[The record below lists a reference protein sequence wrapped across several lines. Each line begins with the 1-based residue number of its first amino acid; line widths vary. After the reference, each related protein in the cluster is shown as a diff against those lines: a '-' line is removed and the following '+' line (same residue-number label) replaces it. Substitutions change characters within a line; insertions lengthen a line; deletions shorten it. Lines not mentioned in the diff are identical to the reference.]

1 MSPGDYV
8 TIFMAWPYVNAPLH
22 LGHVAGNC
30 LPADIQ
36 YRYERARG
44 RRVLMCSGSDEH
56 GTPITITAEE
66 LGVSPQEVV
75 DKYHDLALKSLIQLG
90 CSWADNIDSRGVE
103 YGGALYN
110 RTSDVRHKEIV
121 RDVFTRL
128 LESDFLVKKTMKQ
141 YCSVSDGI
149 VRFLPDRYVEGTC
162 PICSEDGARGDQCDE
177 CGATYEAHELINPIS
192 KLDPE
197 ATIEIRDTDHLF
209 FKLDLFQTSLEEHAK
224 LRQDTWKPNVRS
236 MTKNWL
242 NMGLRPRA
250 VTRDIDWGIELPLS
264 GNEWSS
270 KRVYVWFEAV
280 QGYYTCARI
289 WAERIA
295 SENNH
300 PDGDSAWERWWK
312 ADENGKSPRHIYFMG
327 KDNIPFHTV
336 IWPSLIMGMNAS
348 DNDRQ
353 ITHENL
359 PGSLVL
365 ESNVS
370 SNEYLMLQ
378 GGQFSKSRKHA
389 VWLPSFLDRYDPDCL
404 RYYLTINMPETH
416 DTDFRWEDFVERTN
430 NELIG
435 TYGNFVHRVM
445 TLTHRLSNEG
455 ENPLSRYD
463 SHEEFNHE
471 TESCQK
477 LLNSAMESM
486 ERQRFKEALRSLMG
500 IAQIGNQVLQRATPW
515 KYLQSEESADKEKS
529 LSALAFSWRLCR
541 TLAICTRPFMPFQ
554 SDRLWKMLGENI
566 ELNNLLWDNSLDLTS
581 HLSWNDEPPEPLFKR
596 LDLDEIIS
604 HELSLANDNNDD
616 PVEGDNKGADY
627 IEFEDFMKVEMKTG
641 KVISVEDHPNADKLY
656 VVTIQDTPDT
666 TRTVCAG
673 LKEYY
678 EPSDLVGLNVVFVA
692 NLEPKKLRG
701 VMSEGMLLAADDGD
715 GNVSIVTTVG
725 DIGSGSRVR

>member
-1 MSPGDYV
+1 
-8 TIFMAWPYVNAPLH
+8 
-22 LGHVAGNC
+22 
-30 LPADIQ
+30 
-36 YRYERARG
+36 
-44 RRVLMCSGSDEH
+44 MCSGSDEH

-66 LGVSPQEVV
+66 LGISPQDVV
-75 DKYHDLALKSLIQLG
+75 DKYHDLALKSLNKLG
-90 CSWADNIDSRGVE
+90 CSWANNVDSRGVE

-110 RTSDVRHKEIV
+110 RTSDHRHKELV
-121 RDVFTRL
+121 REVFTNLMDSNL
-128 LESDFLVKKTMKQ
+128 LVQKTMKQ
-141 YCSVSDGI
+141 YCSISNDNI
-149 VRFLPDRYVEGTC
+149 RFLPDRYVEGTC
-162 PICSEDGARGDQCDE
+162 PICSEEGARGDQCDE
-177 CGATYEAHELINPIS
+177 CGSTYEAHELINPIS
-192 KLDPE
+192 KLDPD
-197 ATIEIRDTDHLF
+197 ASIEIRDTEHLF
-209 FKLDLFQTSLEEHAK
+209 FKLDMFQTSLEEHAK
-224 LRQDTWKPNVRS
+224 LRQKIWKPNVRS

-250 VTRDIDWGIELPLS
+250 VTRDIDWGIDLPLS

-289 WAERIA
+289 WAERFA

-312 ADENGKSPRHIYFMG
+312 TDEEGNSPRHIYFMG

-336 IWPSLIMGMNAS
+336 IWPSLIMGMNAANS
-348 DNDRQ
+348 NGQ
-353 ITHENL
+353 ITHKNT

-389 VWLPSFLDRYDPDCL
+389 VWLPSFLERYDPDSL

-416 DTDFRWEDFVERTN
+416 DTDFRWEDFVDRTN

-445 TLTHRLSNEG
+445 TLTHRLADEG

-463 SHEEFNHE
+463 SHEDFNRE
-471 TESCQK
+471 IESCQN
-477 LLNSAMESM
+477 LLDSAIESM
-486 ERQRFKEALRSLMG
+486 ERQRFKEALRSIMG
-500 IAQIGNQVLQRATPW
+500 IAQVGNQVLQRATPW
-515 KYLQSEESADKEKS
+515 KYLQSEESFDKEKS

-554 SDRLWKMLGENI
+554 SERLWKMLGENM

-581 HLSWNDEPPEPLFKR
+581 KLCWNGKTPEPLFKR
-596 LDLDEIIS
+596 LDLEDIIS
-604 HELSLANDNNDD
+604 HELSLANDNNKD
-616 PVEGDNKGADY
+616 PSDNDNKGADY
-627 IEFEDFMKVEMKTG
+627 IDFEDFMKVEMKTG
-641 KVISVEDHPNADKLY
+641 KVISVDDHPNADKLY
-656 VVTIQDTPDT
+656 VVTLQDTPDT

-678 EPSDLVGLNVVFVA
+678 DPSDLVGLNVVFVA

-701 VMSEGMLLAADDGD
+701 VMSEGMLLAADDGH
-715 GNVSIVTTVG
+715 GNVSIVTTVD
-725 DIGSGSRVR
+725 DIDSGSRVR

>member
-1 MSPGDYV
+1 
-8 TIFMAWPYVNAPLH
+8 
-22 LGHVAGNC
+22 
-30 LPADIQ
+30 
-36 YRYERARG
+36 
-44 RRVLMCSGSDEH
+44 MCSGSDEH

-66 LGVSPQEVV
+66 LGISPQDVV
-75 DKYHDLALKSLIQLG
+75 DKYHDLALKSLNKLG
-90 CSWADNIDSRGVE
+90 CSWANNVDSRGVE

-110 RTSDVRHKEIV
+110 RTSDYRHKELV
-121 RDVFTRL
+121 REVFTNLMDSNL
-128 LESDFLVKKTMKQ
+128 LVQKTMKQ
-141 YCSVSDGI
+141 YCSISDDNI
-149 VRFLPDRYVEGTC
+149 RFLPDRYVEGTC
-162 PICSEDGARGDQCDE
+162 PICSEEGARGDQCDE
-177 CGATYEAHELINPIS
+177 CGSTYEAHELINPIS
-192 KLDPE
+192 KLDPD
-197 ATIEIRDTDHLF
+197 ASIEIRDTEHLF
-209 FKLDLFQTSLEEHAK
+209 FKLDMFQTSLEEHAK
-224 LRQDTWKPNVRS
+224 LRQKIWKPNVRS

-250 VTRDIDWGIELPLS
+250 VTRDIDWGIDLPLS

-289 WAERIA
+289 WAERFA

-312 ADENGKSPRHIYFMG
+312 TDEEGNSPRHIYFMG

-336 IWPSLIMGMNAS
+336 IWPSLIMGMNAANS
-348 DNDRQ
+348 NGQ
-353 ITHENL
+353 ITHKNT

-389 VWLPSFLDRYDPDCL
+389 VWLPSFLERYDPDSL

-445 TLTHRLSNEG
+445 TLTHRLADEG

-463 SHEEFNHE
+463 SHEDFNRE
-471 TESCQK
+471 IESCQN
-477 LLNSAMESM
+477 LLNSAIESI
-486 ERQRFKEALRSLMG
+486 ERQRFKEALRSIMG
-500 IAQIGNQVLQRATPW
+500 IAQVGNQVLQRATPW
-515 KYLQSEESADKEKS
+515 KYLHSEESFDKEKS

-554 SDRLWKMLGENI
+554 SERLWKMLGENM

-581 HLSWNDEPPEPLFKR
+581 KLCWNGKTPEPLFKR
-596 LDLDEIIS
+596 LDLEDIIS
-604 HELSLANDNNDD
+604 HELSLANDNNKD
-616 PVEGDNKGADY
+616 PSDNDNKGADY
-627 IEFEDFMKVEMKTG
+627 IDFEDFMKVEMKTG
-641 KVISVEDHPNADKLY
+641 KVISVDDHPNADKLY
-656 VVTIQDTPDT
+656 VVTLQDTPDT

-678 EPSDLVGLNVVFVA
+678 DPSDLVGLNVVFVA

-701 VMSEGMLLAADDGD
+701 VMSEGMLLAADDGH
-715 GNVSIVTTVG
+715 GNVSIVTTVD
-725 DIGSGSRVR
+725 DIDSGSRVR

>member
-1 MSPGDYV
+1 
-8 TIFMAWPYVNAPLH
+8 
-22 LGHVAGNC
+22 
-30 LPADIQ
+30 
-36 YRYERARG
+36 
-44 RRVLMCSGSDEH
+44 MCSGSDEH

-66 LGVSPQEVV
+66 LGISPQDVV
-75 DKYHDLALKSLIQLG
+75 DKYHDLALKSLNKLG
-90 CSWADNIDSRGVE
+90 CSWANNVDSRGVE

-110 RTSDVRHKEIV
+110 RTSDYRHKELV
-121 RDVFTRL
+121 REVFTNLMDSNL
-128 LESDFLVKKTMKQ
+128 LVQKTMKQ
-141 YCSVSDGI
+141 YCSISDDNI
-149 VRFLPDRYVEGTC
+149 RFLPDRYVEGTC
-162 PICSEDGARGDQCDE
+162 PICAEEGARGDQCDE
-177 CGATYEAHELINPIS
+177 CGSTYEAHELINPIS
-192 KLDPE
+192 KLDPD
-197 ATIEIRDTDHLF
+197 ASIEIRDTEHLF
-209 FKLDLFQTSLEEHAK
+209 FKLDMFQTSLEEHAK
-224 LRQDTWKPNVRS
+224 LRQKIWKPNVRS

-250 VTRDIDWGIELPLS
+250 VTRDIDWGIDLPLS

-289 WAERIA
+289 WAERFA

-312 ADENGKSPRHIYFMG
+312 TDEEGNSPRHIYFMG

-336 IWPSLIMGMNAS
+336 IWPSLIMGMNAA
-348 DNDRQ
+348 NNNGQ
-353 ITHENL
+353 ITHKNT

-389 VWLPSFLDRYDPDCL
+389 VWLPSFLERYDPDSL

-445 TLTHRLSNEG
+445 TLTHRLADEG

-463 SHEEFNHE
+463 SHEDFNRE
-471 TESCQK
+471 IESCQN
-477 LLNSAMESM
+477 LLNSAIESI
-486 ERQRFKEALRSLMG
+486 ERQRFKEALRSIMG
-500 IAQIGNQVLQRATPW
+500 IAQVGNQVLQRATPW
-515 KYLQSEESADKEKS
+515 KYLHSEESFDKEKS

-554 SDRLWKMLGENI
+554 SERLWKMLGENM

-581 HLSWNDEPPEPLFKR
+581 KLCWNGKTPEPLFKR
-596 LDLDEIIS
+596 LDLEDIIS
-604 HELSLANDNNDD
+604 HELSLANDNNKD
-616 PVEGDNKGADY
+616 PSDIDNKGADY
-627 IEFEDFMKVEMKTG
+627 IDFEDFMKVEMKTG
-641 KVISVEDHPNADKLY
+641 KVISVDDHPNADKLY
-656 VVTIQDTPDT
+656 VVTLQDTPDT

-678 EPSDLVGLNVVFVA
+678 DPSDLVGLNVVFVA

-715 GNVSIVTTVG
+715 GNVSIVTTVD
-725 DIGSGSRVR
+725 DIDSGSRVR

>member
-1 MSPGDYV
+1 
-8 TIFMAWPYVNAPLH
+8 
-22 LGHVAGNC
+22 
-30 LPADIQ
+30 
-36 YRYERARG
+36 
-44 RRVLMCSGSDEH
+44 MCSGSDEH

-66 LGVSPQEVV
+66 LGISPQDVV
-75 DKYHDLALKSLIQLG
+75 DKYHDLALKSLNKLG
-90 CSWADNIDSRGVE
+90 CSWANNVDSRGVE

-110 RTSDVRHKEIV
+110 RTSDHRHKELV
-121 RDVFTRL
+121 REVFTNLMDSNL
-128 LESDFLVKKTMKQ
+128 LVQKTMKQ
-141 YCSVSDGI
+141 YCSISNDNI
-149 VRFLPDRYVEGTC
+149 RFLPDRYVEGTC
-162 PICSEDGARGDQCDE
+162 PICSEEGARGDQCDE
-177 CGATYEAHELINPIS
+177 CGSTYEAHELINPIS
-192 KLDPE
+192 KLDPD
-197 ATIEIRDTDHLF
+197 ASIEIRDTEHLF
-209 FKLDLFQTSLEEHAK
+209 FKLDMFQTSLEEHAK
-224 LRQDTWKPNVRS
+224 LRQKIWKPNVRS

-250 VTRDIDWGIELPLS
+250 VTRDIDWGIDLPLS

-289 WAERIA
+289 WAERFA

-312 ADENGKSPRHIYFMG
+312 TDEEGNSPRHIYFMG

-336 IWPSLIMGMNAS
+336 IWPSLIMGMNAANS
-348 DNDRQ
+348 NGQ
-353 ITHENL
+353 ITHKNT

-378 GGQFSKSRKHA
+378 GGQFSKSKKHA
-389 VWLPSFLDRYDPDCL
+389 VWLPPFLERYDPDSL

-445 TLTHRLSNEG
+445 TLTHRLADEG

-463 SHEEFNHE
+463 SHEDFNRE
-471 TESCQK
+471 IESCQN
-477 LLNSAMESM
+477 LLNSAIESM
-486 ERQRFKEALRSLMG
+486 ERQRFKEALRSIMG
-500 IAQIGNQVLQRATPW
+500 IAQVGNQVLQRATPW
-515 KYLQSEESADKEKS
+515 KYLQSEESFDKEKS

-554 SDRLWKMLGENI
+554 SEKLWKMLGENM

-581 HLSWNDEPPEPLFKR
+581 KLCWNGKTPEPLFKR
-596 LDLDEIIS
+596 LDLEDIIS
-604 HELSLANDNNDD
+604 HELSLANDNNKD
-616 PVEGDNKGADY
+616 PSDNENKGADY
-627 IEFEDFMKVEMKTG
+627 IDFEDFMKVEMKTG
-641 KVISVEDHPNADKLY
+641 KVISVDDHPNADKLY
-656 VVTIQDTPDT
+656 VVTLQDTPDT

-678 EPSDLVGLNVVFVA
+678 DPSDLVGLNVVFVA

-701 VMSEGMLLAADDGD
+701 IMSEGMLLAADDGH
-715 GNVSIVTTVG
+715 GNVSIVTTVD
-725 DIGSGSRVR
+725 DIDSGSRVR

>member
-1 MSPGDYV
+1 
-8 TIFMAWPYVNAPLH
+8 
-22 LGHVAGNC
+22 
-30 LPADIQ
+30 
-36 YRYERARG
+36 
-44 RRVLMCSGSDEH
+44 MCSGSDEH

-66 LGVSPQEVV
+66 LGISPQDVV
-75 DKYHDLALKSLIQLG
+75 DKYHDLALKSLNKLG
-90 CSWADNIDSRGVE
+90 CSWANNVDSRGVE

-110 RTSDVRHKEIV
+110 RTSDHRHKELV
-121 RDVFTRL
+121 REVFTNLMDSNL
-128 LESDFLVKKTMKQ
+128 LVQKTMKQ
-141 YCSVSDGI
+141 YCSISDDNI
-149 VRFLPDRYVEGTC
+149 RFLPDRYVEGTC
-162 PICSEDGARGDQCDE
+162 PICSEEGARGDQCDE
-177 CGATYEAHELINPIS
+177 CGSTYEAHELINPTS
-192 KLDPE
+192 KLDPD
-197 ATIEIRDTDHLF
+197 ASIEIRDTEHLF
-209 FKLDLFQTSLEEHAK
+209 FKLDMFQTSLEEHAK
-224 LRQDTWKPNVRS
+224 LRQKIWKPNVRS

-250 VTRDIDWGIELPLS
+250 VTRDIDWGIDLPLS

-289 WAERIA
+289 WAERFA

-312 ADENGKSPRHIYFMG
+312 TDEEGNSPRHIYFMG

-336 IWPSLIMGMNAS
+336 IWPSLIMGMNAANS
-348 DNDRQ
+348 NGQ
-353 ITHENL
+353 ITHKNT

-389 VWLPSFLDRYDPDCL
+389 VWLPSFLERYDPDSL

-445 TLTHRLSNEG
+445 TLTHRLADEG

-463 SHEEFNHE
+463 SHEDFNRE
-471 TESCQK
+471 IESCQN
-477 LLNSAMESM
+477 LLDSAIESM
-486 ERQRFKEALRSLMG
+486 ERQRFKEALRSIMG
-500 IAQIGNQVLQRATPW
+500 IAQVGNQVLQRATPW
-515 KYLQSEESADKEKS
+515 KYLQSEESFDKEKS

-554 SDRLWKMLGENI
+554 SERLWKMLGENM

-581 HLSWNDEPPEPLFKR
+581 KLCWNGKTPEPLFKR
-596 LDLDEIIS
+596 LDLEDIIS
-604 HELSLANDNNDD
+604 HELSLANDNNKHPSEKDI
-616 PVEGDNKGADY
+616 KGADY
-627 IEFEDFMKVEMKTG
+627 IDFEDFMKVEMKTG
-641 KVISVEDHPNADKLY
+641 KVISVDDHPNADKLY
-656 VVTIQDTPDT
+656 VVTLQDTPDT

-678 EPSDLVGLNVVFVA
+678 DPSDLVGLNVVFVA

-701 VMSEGMLLAADDGD
+701 VMSEGMLLAADDGH
-715 GNVSIVTTVG
+715 GNVSIVTTVD
-725 DIGSGSRVR
+725 DIDSGSRVR

>member
-1 MSPGDYV
+1 
-8 TIFMAWPYVNAPLH
+8 
-22 LGHVAGNC
+22 
-30 LPADIQ
+30 
-36 YRYERARG
+36 
-44 RRVLMCSGSDEH
+44 MCSGSDEH

-66 LGVSPQEVV
+66 LGISPQDVV
-75 DKYHDLALKSLIQLG
+75 DKYHDLALKSLNKLG
-90 CSWADNIDSRGVE
+90 CSWANNVDSRGVE

-110 RTSDVRHKEIV
+110 RTSDHRHKELV
-121 RDVFTRL
+121 REVFTNLMDSKL
-128 LESDFLVKKTMKQ
+128 LVQKTMKQ
-141 YCSVSDGI
+141 YCAISD
-149 VRFLPDRYVEGTC
+149 VNFRFLPDRYVEGTC
-162 PICSEDGARGDQCDE
+162 PICSEEGARGDQCDE
-177 CGATYEAHELINPIS
+177 CGSTYEAHELINPTS
-192 KLDPE
+192 KLDPD
-197 ATIEIRDTDHLF
+197 ASIEIRDTEHLF
-209 FKLDLFQTSLEEHAK
+209 FKLDMFQTSLEEHAK
-224 LRQDTWKPNVRS
+224 LRQKIWKPNVRS

-250 VTRDIDWGIELPLS
+250 VTRDIDWGIDLPLS

-289 WAERIA
+289 WAERFA

-312 ADENGKSPRHIYFMG
+312 TDEEGNSPRHIYFMG

-336 IWPSLIMGMNAS
+336 IWPSLIMGMNAANS
-348 DNDRQ
+348 NGQ
-353 ITHENL
+353 ITHKNT

-389 VWLPSFLDRYDPDCL
+389 VWLPSFLERYDPDSL

-416 DTDFRWEDFVERTN
+416 DTDFRWEDFVDRTN

-445 TLTHRLSNEG
+445 TLTHRLADEG

-463 SHEEFNHE
+463 SHEDFNRE
-471 TESCQK
+471 IESCQN
-477 LLNSAMESM
+477 LLDSAIESM
-486 ERQRFKEALRSLMG
+486 ERQRFKEALRSIMG
-500 IAQIGNQVLQRATPW
+500 IAQVGNQVLQRATPW
-515 KYLQSEESADKEKS
+515 KYLQSEESFDKEKS

-554 SDRLWKMLGENI
+554 SERLWKMLGENM

-581 HLSWNDEPPEPLFKR
+581 KLCWNGKTPEPLFKR
-596 LDLDEIIS
+596 LDLEVILS
-604 HELSLANDNNDD
+604 HELSLANDNNKHPSEKDI
-616 PVEGDNKGADY
+616 KGADY
-627 IEFEDFMKVEMKTG
+627 IDFEDFMKVEMKTG
-641 KVISVEDHPNADKLY
+641 KVISVDDHPNADKLY
-656 VVTIQDTPDT
+656 VVTLQDTPDT

-678 EPSDLVGLNVVFVA
+678 DPSDLVGLNVVFVA

-701 VMSEGMLLAADDGD
+701 VMSEGMLLAADDGH
-715 GNVSIVTTVG
+715 GNVSIVTTVD
-725 DIGSGSRVR
+725 DIDSGSRVR

>member
-1 MSPGDYV
+1 
-8 TIFMAWPYVNAPLH
+8 
-22 LGHVAGNC
+22 
-30 LPADIQ
+30 
-36 YRYERARG
+36 
-44 RRVLMCSGSDEH
+44 MCSGSDEH

-66 LGVSPQEVV
+66 LGISPQDVV
-75 DKYHDLALKSLIQLG
+75 DKYHDLALKSLNKLG
-90 CSWADNIDSRGVE
+90 CSWANNVDSRGVE

-110 RTSDVRHKEIV
+110 RTSDYRHKELV
-121 RDVFTRL
+121 REVFTNLMDSNL
-128 LESDFLVKKTMKQ
+128 LVQKTMKQ
-141 YCSVSDGI
+141 YCSISDDNI
-149 VRFLPDRYVEGTC
+149 RFLPDRYVEGTC
-162 PICSEDGARGDQCDE
+162 PICSEEGARGDQCDE
-177 CGATYEAHELINPIS
+177 CGSTYEAHELINPIS
-192 KLDPE
+192 KLDPD
-197 ATIEIRDTDHLF
+197 ASIEIRDTEHLF
-209 FKLDLFQTSLEEHAK
+209 FKLDMFQTSLEEHAK
-224 LRQDTWKPNVRS
+224 LRQKIWKPNVRS

-250 VTRDIDWGIELPLS
+250 VTRDIDWGIDLPLS

-289 WAERIA
+289 WAERFA

-312 ADENGKSPRHIYFMG
+312 TDEEGNSPRHIYFMG

-336 IWPSLIMGMNAS
+336 IWPSLIMGMNAANS
-348 DNDRQ
+348 NGQ
-353 ITHENL
+353 ITHKNT

-389 VWLPSFLDRYDPDCL
+389 VWLPSFLERYDPDSL

-416 DTDFRWEDFVERTN
+416 DTDFRWEDFVDRTN

-445 TLTHRLSNEG
+445 TLTHRLADEG

-463 SHEEFNHE
+463 SHEDFNRE
-471 TESCQK
+471 IESCQN
-477 LLNSAMESM
+477 LLDSAIESM
-486 ERQRFKEALRSLMG
+486 ERQRFKEALRSIMG
-500 IAQIGNQVLQRATPW
+500 IAQVGNQVLQRATPW
-515 KYLQSEESADKEKS
+515 KYLQSEESFDKEKS

-554 SDRLWKMLGENI
+554 SERLWKMLGEKI

-581 HLSWNDEPPEPLFKR
+581 KLCWNGKTPEPLFKR
-596 LDLDEIIS
+596 LDLEDIIS
-604 HELSLANDNNDD
+604 HELSLANDNNKDSS
-616 PVEGDNKGADY
+616 EKDNEGADY
-627 IEFEDFMKVEMKTG
+627 IDFEDFMKVEMKTG
-641 KVISVEDHPNADKLY
+641 KVISVDDHPNADKLY
-656 VVTIQDTPDT
+656 VVTLQDTPDT

-678 EPSDLVGLNVVFVA
+678 DPSDLVGLNVVFVA

-715 GNVSIVTTVG
+715 GNVSIVTTVD
-725 DIGSGSRVR
+725 DIDSGSRVR

>member
-1 MSPGDYV
+1 
-8 TIFMAWPYVNAPLH
+8 
-22 LGHVAGNC
+22 
-30 LPADIQ
+30 
-36 YRYERARG
+36 
-44 RRVLMCSGSDEH
+44 MCSGSDEH

-66 LGVSPQEVV
+66 LGISPQDVV
-75 DKYHDLALKSLIQLG
+75 DKYHDLALKSLNKLG
-90 CSWADNIDSRGVE
+90 CSWANNVDSRGVE

-110 RTSDVRHKEIV
+110 RTSDHRHKELV
-121 RDVFTRL
+121 REVFTNLMDSKL
-128 LESDFLVKKTMKQ
+128 LVQKTMKQ
-141 YCSVSDGI
+141 YCSISDDNI
-149 VRFLPDRYVEGTC
+149 RFLPDRYVEGTC
-162 PICSEDGARGDQCDE
+162 PICSEEGARGDQCDE
-177 CGATYEAHELINPIS
+177 CGSTYEAHELINPTS
-192 KLDPE
+192 KLDPD
-197 ATIEIRDTDHLF
+197 ASIEIRDTEHLF
-209 FKLDLFQTSLEEHAK
+209 FKLDMFQTSLEEHAK
-224 LRQDTWKPNVRS
+224 LRQKIWKPNVRS

-250 VTRDIDWGIELPLS
+250 VTRDIDWGIDLPLS

-289 WAERIA
+289 WAERFA

-312 ADENGKSPRHIYFMG
+312 TDEEGNSPRHIYFMG

-336 IWPSLIMGMNAS
+336 IWPSLIMGMNAANS
-348 DNDRQ
+348 NGQ
-353 ITHENL
+353 ITHKNT

-389 VWLPSFLDRYDPDCL
+389 VWLPSFLERYDPDSL

-416 DTDFRWEDFVERTN
+416 DTDFRWEDFVDRTN

-445 TLTHRLSNEG
+445 TLTHRLADEG

-463 SHEEFNHE
+463 SHEDFNRE
-471 TESCQK
+471 IESCQN
-477 LLNSAMESM
+477 LLDSAIESM
-486 ERQRFKEALRSLMG
+486 ERQRFKEALRSIMG
-500 IAQIGNQVLQRATPW
+500 IAQVGNQVLQRATPW
-515 KYLQSEESADKEKS
+515 KYLQSEESFDKEKS

-554 SDRLWKMLGENI
+554 SERLWKMLGENM

-581 HLSWNDEPPEPLFKR
+581 KLCWNGKTPEPLFKR
-596 LDLDEIIS
+596 LDLEDIIS
-604 HELSLANDNNDD
+604 HELSLANDNNKH
-616 PVEGDNKGADY
+616 PSEKHIKGADY
-627 IEFEDFMKVEMKTG
+627 IDFEDFMKVEMKTG
-641 KVISVEDHPNADKLY
+641 KVISVDDHPNADKLY
-656 VVTIQDTPDT
+656 VVTLQDTPDT

-678 EPSDLVGLNVVFVA
+678 DPSDLVGLNVVFVA

-715 GNVSIVTTVG
+715 GNVSIVTTVD
-725 DIGSGSRVR
+725 DIDSGSRVR

>member
-1 MSPGDYV
+1 
-8 TIFMAWPYVNAPLH
+8 
-22 LGHVAGNC
+22 
-30 LPADIQ
+30 
-36 YRYERARG
+36 
-44 RRVLMCSGSDEH
+44 MCSGSDEH

-66 LGVSPQEVV
+66 LGISPQDVV
-75 DKYHDLALKSLIQLG
+75 DKYHDLAFKSLNKLG
-90 CSWADNIDSRGVE
+90 CSWANNVDSRGVE

-110 RTSDVRHKEIV
+110 RTSDHRHKELV
-121 RDVFTRL
+121 REVFTNLMDSNL
-128 LESDFLVKKTMKQ
+128 LVQKTMKQ
-141 YCSVSDGI
+141 YCSISNDNI
-149 VRFLPDRYVEGTC
+149 RFLPDRYVEGTC
-162 PICSEDGARGDQCDE
+162 PICSEEGARGDQCDE
-177 CGATYEAHELINPIS
+177 CGSTYEAHELINPIS
-192 KLDPE
+192 KLDPD
-197 ATIEIRDTDHLF
+197 ASIEIRDTEHLF
-209 FKLDLFQTSLEEHAK
+209 FKLDMFQTSLEEHAK
-224 LRQDTWKPNVRS
+224 LRQKIWKPNVRS

-250 VTRDIDWGIELPLS
+250 VTRDIDWGIDLPLS

-289 WAERIA
+289 WAERFA

-312 ADENGKSPRHIYFMG
+312 TDEEGNSPRHIYFMG

-336 IWPSLIMGMNAS
+336 IWPSLIMGMNAANS
-348 DNDRQ
+348 NGQ
-353 ITHENL
+353 ITHKNT

-389 VWLPSFLDRYDPDCL
+389 VWLPSFLERYDPDSL

-416 DTDFRWEDFVERTN
+416 DTDFRWEDFVDRTN

-445 TLTHRLSNEG
+445 TLTHRLADEG

-463 SHEEFNHE
+463 SHEDFNRE
-471 TESCQK
+471 IESCQN
-477 LLNSAMESM
+477 LLDSAIESM
-486 ERQRFKEALRSLMG
+486 ERQRFKEALRSIMG
-500 IAQIGNQVLQRATPW
+500 IAQVGNQVLQRATPW
-515 KYLQSEESADKEKS
+515 KYLQSEESFDKEKS

-554 SDRLWKMLGENI
+554 SERLWKMLGEKM

-581 HLSWNDEPPEPLFKR
+581 KLCWNGKTPEPLFKR
-596 LDLDEIIS
+596 LDLEDIIS
-604 HELSLANDNNDD
+604 HELSLVNDNNKD
-616 PVEGDNKGADY
+616 PSEKDNKGADY
-627 IEFEDFMKVEMKTG
+627 IDFEDFMKVEMKTG
-641 KVISVEDHPNADKLY
+641 KVISVDDHPNADKLY
-656 VVTIQDTPDT
+656 VVTLQDTPDT

-678 EPSDLVGLNVVFVA
+678 DPSDLVGLNVVFVA

-715 GNVSIVTTVG
+715 GNVSIVTTVD
-725 DIGSGSRVR
+725 DIDSGSRVR

>member
-1 MSPGDYV
+1 
-8 TIFMAWPYVNAPLH
+8 
-22 LGHVAGNC
+22 
-30 LPADIQ
+30 
-36 YRYERARG
+36 
-44 RRVLMCSGSDEH
+44 MCSGSDEH

-66 LGVSPQEVV
+66 LGISPQDVV
-75 DKYHDLALKSLIQLG
+75 DKYHDLALKSLNKLG
-90 CSWADNIDSRGVE
+90 CSWANNVDSRGVE

-110 RTSDVRHKEIV
+110 RTSDHRHKELV
-121 RDVFTRL
+121 REVFTNLMDSNL
-128 LESDFLVKKTMKQ
+128 LVQKTMKQ
-141 YCSVSDGI
+141 YCSISNDNI
-149 VRFLPDRYVEGTC
+149 RFLPDRYVEGTC
-162 PICSEDGARGDQCDE
+162 PICSEEGARGDQCDE
-177 CGATYEAHELINPIS
+177 CGSTYEAHELINPIS
-192 KLDPE
+192 KLDPD
-197 ATIEIRDTDHLF
+197 ASIEIRDTEHLF
-209 FKLDLFQTSLEEHAK
+209 FKLDMFQTSLEEHAK
-224 LRQDTWKPNVRS
+224 LRQKIWKPNVRS

-250 VTRDIDWGIELPLS
+250 VTRDIDWGIDLPLS

-289 WAERIA
+289 WAERFA

-312 ADENGKSPRHIYFMG
+312 TDEEGNSPRHIYFMG

-336 IWPSLIMGMNAS
+336 IWPSLIMGMNAANS
-348 DNDRQ
+348 NGQ
-353 ITHENL
+353 ITHKNT

-389 VWLPSFLDRYDPDCL
+389 VWLPSFLERYDPDSL

-416 DTDFRWEDFVERTN
+416 DTDFRWEDFVDRTN

-445 TLTHRLSNEG
+445 TLTHRLADEG

-463 SHEEFNHE
+463 SHEDFNRE
-471 TESCQK
+471 IESCQN
-477 LLNSAMESM
+477 LLDSAIESM
-486 ERQRFKEALRSLMG
+486 ERQRFKEALRSIMG
-500 IAQIGNQVLQRATPW
+500 IAQVGNQVLQRATPW
-515 KYLQSEESADKEKS
+515 KYLQSEESFDKEKS

-554 SDRLWKMLGENI
+554 SERLWEMLGENM

-581 HLSWNDEPPEPLFKR
+581 KLCWNGKTPEPLFKR
-596 LDLDEIIS
+596 LDLEDIIS
-604 HELSLANDNNDD
+604 HELSLANDNNKD
-616 PVEGDNKGADY
+616 PSEKDNEGADY
-627 IEFEDFMKVEMKTG
+627 IDFEDFMKVEMKTG
-641 KVISVEDHPNADKLY
+641 KVISVDDHPNADKLY
-656 VVTIQDTPDT
+656 VVTLQDTPDT

-678 EPSDLVGLNVVFVA
+678 DPSDLVGLNVVFVA

-715 GNVSIVTTVG
+715 GNVSIVTTVD
-725 DIGSGSRVR
+725 DIDSGSRVR

>member
-1 MSPGDYV
+1 
-8 TIFMAWPYVNAPLH
+8 
-22 LGHVAGNC
+22 
-30 LPADIQ
+30 
-36 YRYERARG
+36 
-44 RRVLMCSGSDEH
+44 MCSGSDEH

-66 LGVSPQEVV
+66 LGISPQDVV
-75 DKYHDLALKSLIQLG
+75 DKYHDLALKSLNKLG
-90 CSWADNIDSRGVE
+90 CSWANNVDSRGVE

-110 RTSDVRHKEIV
+110 RTSDHRHKELV
-121 RDVFTRL
+121 REVFTNLMDSNL
-128 LESDFLVKKTMKQ
+128 LVQKTMKQ
-141 YCSVSDGI
+141 YCSISDDNI
-149 VRFLPDRYVEGTC
+149 RFLPDRYVEGTC
-162 PICSEDGARGDQCDE
+162 PICSEEGARGDQCDE
-177 CGATYEAHELINPIS
+177 CGSTYEAHELINPTS
-192 KLDPE
+192 KLDPD
-197 ATIEIRDTDHLF
+197 ASIEIRDTEHLF
-209 FKLDLFQTSLEEHAK
+209 FKLDMFQTSLEEHAK
-224 LRQDTWKPNVRS
+224 LRQKIWKPNVRS

-250 VTRDIDWGIELPLS
+250 VTRDIDWGIDLPLS

-289 WAERIA
+289 WAERFA

-312 ADENGKSPRHIYFMG
+312 TDEEGNSPRHIYFMG

-336 IWPSLIMGMNAS
+336 IWPSLIMGMNAANS
-348 DNDRQ
+348 NGQ
-353 ITHENL
+353 ITHKNT

-389 VWLPSFLDRYDPDCL
+389 VWLPSFLERYDPDSL

-445 TLTHRLSNEG
+445 TLTHRLADEG

-463 SHEEFNHE
+463 SHEDFNGE
-471 TESCQK
+471 IESCQN
-477 LLNSAMESM
+477 LLDSAIESM
-486 ERQRFKEALRSLMG
+486 ERQRFKEALRSIMG
-500 IAQIGNQVLQRATPW
+500 IAQVGNQVLQRATPW
-515 KYLQSEESADKEKS
+515 KYLQSEESFDKEKS

-554 SDRLWKMLGENI
+554 SERLWKMLGENM

-581 HLSWNDEPPEPLFKR
+581 KLCWNGKTPEPLFKR
-596 LDLDEIIS
+596 LDLEDIIS
-604 HELSLANDNNDD
+604 HELSLANDNNKHPSEKDI
-616 PVEGDNKGADY
+616 KGADY
-627 IEFEDFMKVEMKTG
+627 IDFEDFMKVEMKTG
-641 KVISVEDHPNADKLY
+641 KVISVDDHPNADKLY
-656 VVTIQDTPDT
+656 VVTLQDTPDT

-678 EPSDLVGLNVVFVA
+678 DPSDLVGLNVVFVA

-715 GNVSIVTTVG
+715 GNVSIVTTVD
-725 DIGSGSRVR
+725 DIDSGSRVR

>member
-1 MSPGDYV
+1 
-8 TIFMAWPYVNAPLH
+8 
-22 LGHVAGNC
+22 
-30 LPADIQ
+30 
-36 YRYERARG
+36 
-44 RRVLMCSGSDEH
+44 MCSGSDEH

-66 LGVSPQEVV
+66 LGISPQDVV
-75 DKYHDLALKSLIQLG
+75 DKYHDLALKSLNKLG
-90 CSWADNIDSRGVE
+90 CSWANNVDSRGVE

-110 RTSDVRHKEIV
+110 RTSDHRHKELV
-121 RDVFTRL
+121 REVFTNLMDSKL
-128 LESDFLVKKTMKQ
+128 LVQKTMKQ
-141 YCSVSDGI
+141 YCSISDDNI
-149 VRFLPDRYVEGTC
+149 RFLPDRYVEGTC
-162 PICSEDGARGDQCDE
+162 PICSEEGARGDQCDE
-177 CGATYEAHELINPIS
+177 CGSTYEAHELINPTS
-192 KLDPE
+192 KLDPD
-197 ATIEIRDTDHLF
+197 ASIEIRDTEHLF
-209 FKLDLFQTSLEEHAK
+209 FKLDMFQTSLEEHAK
-224 LRQDTWKPNVRS
+224 LRQKIWKPNVRS

-250 VTRDIDWGIELPLS
+250 VTRDIDWGIDLPLS

-289 WAERIA
+289 WAERFA

-312 ADENGKSPRHIYFMG
+312 TDEEGNSPRHIYFMG

-336 IWPSLIMGMNAS
+336 IWPSLIMGMNAANS
-348 DNDRQ
+348 NGQ
-353 ITHENL
+353 ITHKNT

-389 VWLPSFLDRYDPDCL
+389 VWLPSFLERYDPDSL

-416 DTDFRWEDFVERTN
+416 DTDFRWEDFVDRTN

-445 TLTHRLSNEG
+445 TLTHRLADEG

-463 SHEEFNHE
+463 SHEDFNRE
-471 TESCQK
+471 IESCQN
-477 LLNSAMESM
+477 LLDSAIESM
-486 ERQRFKEALRSLMG
+486 ERQRFKEALRSIMG
-500 IAQIGNQVLQRATPW
+500 IAQVGNQVLQRATPW
-515 KYLQSEESADKEKS
+515 KYLQSEESFDKEKS

-554 SDRLWKMLGENI
+554 SERLWKMLGENM

-581 HLSWNDEPPEPLFKR
+581 KLCWNGKTPEPLFKR
-596 LDLDEIIS
+596 LDLEDIIS
-604 HELSLANDNNDD
+604 HELSLANDNNKHPSEKDI
-616 PVEGDNKGADY
+616 KGADY
-627 IEFEDFMKVEMKTG
+627 IDFEDFMKVEMKTG
-641 KVISVEDHPNADKLY
+641 KVISVDDHPNADKLY
-656 VVTIQDTPDT
+656 VVTLQDTPDT

-678 EPSDLVGLNVVFVA
+678 DPSDLVGLNVVFVA

-715 GNVSIVTTVG
+715 GNVSIVTTVD
-725 DIGSGSRVR
+725 DIDSGSRVR

>member
-1 MSPGDYV
+1 
-8 TIFMAWPYVNAPLH
+8 
-22 LGHVAGNC
+22 
-30 LPADIQ
+30 
-36 YRYERARG
+36 
-44 RRVLMCSGSDEH
+44 MCSGSDEH

-66 LGVSPQEVV
+66 LGISPQDVV
-75 DKYHDLALKSLIQLG
+75 DKYHDLAFKSLNKLG
-90 CSWADNIDSRGVE
+90 CSWANNVDSRGVE

-110 RTSDVRHKEIV
+110 RTSDHRHKELV
-121 RDVFTRL
+121 REVFTNLMDSNL
-128 LESDFLVKKTMKQ
+128 LVQKTMKQ
-141 YCSVSDGI
+141 YCSISNDNI
-149 VRFLPDRYVEGTC
+149 RFLPDRYVEGTC
-162 PICSEDGARGDQCDE
+162 PICSEEGARGDQCDE
-177 CGATYEAHELINPIS
+177 CGSTYEAHELINPIS
-192 KLDPE
+192 KLDPD
-197 ATIEIRDTDHLF
+197 ASIEIRDTEHLF

-224 LRQDTWKPNVRS
+224 LRQKIWKPNVRS

-250 VTRDIDWGIELPLS
+250 VTRDIDWGIDLPLS

-289 WAERIA
+289 WAERFA

-312 ADENGKSPRHIYFMG
+312 TDEEGNSPRHIYFMG

-336 IWPSLIMGMNAS
+336 IWPSLIMGMNAANS
-348 DNDRQ
+348 NGQ
-353 ITHENL
+353 ITHKNT

-389 VWLPSFLDRYDPDCL
+389 VWLPSFLERYDPDSL

-445 TLTHRLSNEG
+445 TLTHRLADEG

-463 SHEEFNHE
+463 SHEDFNRE
-471 TESCQK
+471 IESCQN
-477 LLNSAMESM
+477 LLDSAIESM
-486 ERQRFKEALRSLMG
+486 ERQRFKEALRSIMG
-500 IAQIGNQVLQRATPW
+500 IAQVGNQVLQRATPW
-515 KYLQSEESADKEKS
+515 NYLQSEESFDKDKS

-554 SDRLWKMLGENI
+554 SERLWKMLGEKM

-581 HLSWNDEPPEPLFKR
+581 KLCWNGKTPEPLFKR
-596 LDLDEIIS
+596 LDLEDIVS
-604 HELSLANDNNDD
+604 HELSLANDNNKD
-616 PVEGDNKGADY
+616 PSEKDNKGADY
-627 IEFEDFMKVEMKTG
+627 IDFEDFMKVEMKTG
-641 KVISVEDHPNADKLY
+641 KVISVDDHPNADKLY
-656 VVTIQDTPDT
+656 VVTLQDTPDT

-678 EPSDLVGLNVVFVA
+678 DPSDLVGLNVVFVA

-715 GNVSIVTTVG
+715 GNVSIVTTVD
-725 DIGSGSRVR
+725 DIDSGSRVR

>member
-1 MSPGDYV
+1 
-8 TIFMAWPYVNAPLH
+8 
-22 LGHVAGNC
+22 
-30 LPADIQ
+30 
-36 YRYERARG
+36 
-44 RRVLMCSGSDEH
+44 MCSGSDEH

-66 LGVSPQEVV
+66 LGISPQDVV
-75 DKYHDLALKSLIQLG
+75 DKYHDLALKSLNKLG
-90 CSWADNIDSRGVE
+90 CSWANNVDSRGVE

-110 RTSDVRHKEIV
+110 RTSDYRHKELV
-121 RDVFTRL
+121 REVFTNLMDSNL
-128 LESDFLVKKTMKQ
+128 LVQKTMKQ
-141 YCSVSDGI
+141 YCSISDDNI
-149 VRFLPDRYVEGTC
+149 RFLPDRYVEGTC
-162 PICSEDGARGDQCDE
+162 PICAEEGARGDQCDE
-177 CGATYEAHELINPIS
+177 CGSTYEAHELINPIS
-192 KLDPE
+192 KLDPD
-197 ATIEIRDTDHLF
+197 ASIEIRDTEHLF
-209 FKLDLFQTSLEEHAK
+209 FKLDMFQTSLEEHAK
-224 LRQDTWKPNVRS
+224 LRQKIWKPNVRS

-250 VTRDIDWGIELPLS
+250 VTRDIDWGIDLPLS

-289 WAERIA
+289 WAERFA

-312 ADENGKSPRHIYFMG
+312 TDEEGNSPRHIYFMG

-336 IWPSLIMGMNAS
+336 IWPSLIMGMNAA
-348 DNDRQ
+348 NNNGL
-353 ITHENL
+353 ITHKNT

-389 VWLPSFLDRYDPDCL
+389 VWLPSFLERYDPDSL

-445 TLTHRLSNEG
+445 TLTHRLADEG

-463 SHEEFNHE
+463 SHEDFNRE
-471 TESCQK
+471 IESCQN
-477 LLNSAMESM
+477 LLNSAIESI
-486 ERQRFKEALRSLMG
+486 ERQRFKEALRSIMG
-500 IAQIGNQVLQRATPW
+500 IAQVGNQVLQRATPW
-515 KYLQSEESADKEKS
+515 KYLHSEESFDKEKS

-554 SDRLWKMLGENI
+554 SERLWKMLGEKM

-581 HLSWNDEPPEPLFKR
+581 KLCWNGKTPEPLFKR
-596 LDLDEIIS
+596 LDLEDIIS
-604 HELSLANDNNDD
+604 HELSLANDNNKD
-616 PVEGDNKGADY
+616 PSDNDNKGADY
-627 IEFEDFMKVEMKTG
+627 IDFEDFMKVEMKTG
-641 KVISVEDHPNADKLY
+641 KVISVDDHPNADKLY
-656 VVTIQDTPDT
+656 VVTLQDTPDT

-678 EPSDLVGLNVVFVA
+678 DPSDLVGLNVVFVA

-701 VMSEGMLLAADDGD
+701 VMSEGMLLAADDGH
-715 GNVSIVTTVG
+715 GNVSIVTTVD
-725 DIGSGSRVR
+725 DIDSGSRVR

>member
-1 MSPGDYV
+1 
-8 TIFMAWPYVNAPLH
+8 
-22 LGHVAGNC
+22 
-30 LPADIQ
+30 
-36 YRYERARG
+36 
-44 RRVLMCSGSDEH
+44 MCSGSDEH

-66 LGVSPQEVV
+66 LGISPQDVV
-75 DKYHDLALKSLIQLG
+75 DKYHDLALKSLNKLG
-90 CSWADNIDSRGVE
+90 CSWANNVDSRGVE

-110 RTSDVRHKEIV
+110 RTSDYRHKELV
-121 RDVFTRL
+121 REVFTNLMDSNL
-128 LESDFLVKKTMKQ
+128 LVQKTMKQ
-141 YCSVSDGI
+141 YCSISDDNI
-149 VRFLPDRYVEGTC
+149 RFLPDRYVEGTC
-162 PICSEDGARGDQCDE
+162 PICAEEGARGDQCDE
-177 CGATYEAHELINPIS
+177 CGSTYEAHELINPIS
-192 KLDPE
+192 KLDPD
-197 ATIEIRDTDHLF
+197 ASIEIRDTEHLF
-209 FKLDLFQTSLEEHAK
+209 FKLDMFQTSLEEHAK
-224 LRQDTWKPNVRS
+224 LRQKIWKPNVRS

-250 VTRDIDWGIELPLS
+250 VTRDIDWGIDLPLS

-289 WAERIA
+289 WAERFA

-312 ADENGKSPRHIYFMG
+312 TDEEGNSPRHIYFMG

-336 IWPSLIMGMNAS
+336 IWPSLIMGMNAA
-348 DNDRQ
+348 NNNGL
-353 ITHENL
+353 ITHKNT

-389 VWLPSFLDRYDPDCL
+389 VWLPSFLERYDPDSL

-445 TLTHRLSNEG
+445 TLTHRLADEG

-463 SHEEFNHE
+463 SHEDFNRE
-471 TESCQK
+471 IESCQN
-477 LLNSAMESM
+477 LLNSAIESI
-486 ERQRFKEALRSLMG
+486 ERQRFKEALRSIMG
-500 IAQIGNQVLQRATPW
+500 IAQVGNQVLQRATPW
-515 KYLQSEESADKEKS
+515 KYLHSEESFDKEKS

-554 SDRLWKMLGENI
+554 SERLWKMLGENM

-581 HLSWNDEPPEPLFKR
+581 KLCWNGKTPEPLFKR
-596 LDLDEIIS
+596 LDLEDIIS
-604 HELSLANDNNDD
+604 HELSLANDNNKD
-616 PVEGDNKGADY
+616 PSDIDNKGADY
-627 IEFEDFMKVEMKTG
+627 IDFEDFMKVEMKTG
-641 KVISVEDHPNADKLY
+641 KVISVDDHPNADKLY
-656 VVTIQDTPDT
+656 VVTLQDTPDT

-678 EPSDLVGLNVVFVA
+678 DPSDLVGLNVVFVA

-701 VMSEGMLLAADDGD
+701 VMSEGMLLAADDGH
-715 GNVSIVTTVG
+715 GNVSIVTTVD
-725 DIGSGSRVR
+725 DIDSGSRVR

>member
-1 MSPGDYV
+1 
-8 TIFMAWPYVNAPLH
+8 
-22 LGHVAGNC
+22 
-30 LPADIQ
+30 
-36 YRYERARG
+36 
-44 RRVLMCSGSDEH
+44 MCSGSDEH

-66 LGVSPQEVV
+66 LGISPQDVV
-75 DKYHDLALKSLIQLG
+75 DKYHDLALKSLNKLG
-90 CSWADNIDSRGVE
+90 CSWANNVDSRGVE

-110 RTSDVRHKEIV
+110 RTSDYRHKELV
-121 RDVFTRL
+121 REVFTNLMDSNL
-128 LESDFLVKKTMKQ
+128 LVQKTMKQ
-141 YCSVSDGI
+141 YCSISDDNI
-149 VRFLPDRYVEGTC
+149 RFLPDRYVEGTC
-162 PICSEDGARGDQCDE
+162 PICSEEGARGDQCDE
-177 CGATYEAHELINPIS
+177 CGSTYEAHELINPVS
-192 KLDPE
+192 KLDPD
-197 ATIEIRDTDHLF
+197 ASIEIRDTEHLF
-209 FKLDLFQTSLEEHAK
+209 FKLDMFQTSLEEHAK
-224 LRQDTWKPNVRS
+224 LRQKIWKPNVRS

-250 VTRDIDWGIELPLS
+250 VTRDIDWGIDLPLS

-289 WAERIA
+289 WAERFA

-312 ADENGKSPRHIYFMG
+312 TDEEGNSPRHIYFMG

-336 IWPSLIMGMNAS
+336 IWPSLIMGMNAANS
-348 DNDRQ
+348 NGQ
-353 ITHENL
+353 ITHKNT

-389 VWLPSFLDRYDPDCL
+389 VWLPSFLERYDPDSL

-445 TLTHRLSNEG
+445 TLTHRLADEG

-463 SHEEFNHE
+463 SHEDFNRE
-471 TESCQK
+471 IESCQN
-477 LLNSAMESM
+477 LLNSAIESM
-486 ERQRFKEALRSLMG
+486 ERQRFKEALRSIMG
-500 IAQIGNQVLQRATPW
+500 IAQVGNQVLQRATPW
-515 KYLQSEESADKEKS
+515 KYLQSEESFDKEKS

-554 SDRLWKMLGENI
+554 SERLWKMLGENM

-581 HLSWNDEPPEPLFKR
+581 KLCWNGKTPEPLFKR
-596 LDLDEIIS
+596 LDLEDIIS
-604 HELSLANDNNDD
+604 HELSLANDNNKDPSDD
-616 PVEGDNKGADY
+616 DNKGADY
-627 IEFEDFMKVEMKTG
+627 IDFEDFMKVEMKTG
-641 KVISVEDHPNADKLY
+641 KVISVDDHPNADKLY
-656 VVTIQDTPDT
+656 VVTLQDTPDT

-673 LKEYY
+673 LKDYY
-678 EPSDLVGLNVVFVA
+678 DPSDLVGLNVVFVA

-701 VMSEGMLLAADDGD
+701 VMSEGMLLAADDGY
-715 GNVSIVTTVG
+715 GNVSIVTTVD
-725 DIGSGSRVR
+725 DIDSGSRVR

>member
-1 MSPGDYV
+1 
-8 TIFMAWPYVNAPLH
+8 
-22 LGHVAGNC
+22 
-30 LPADIQ
+30 
-36 YRYERARG
+36 
-44 RRVLMCSGSDEH
+44 MCSGSDEH

-66 LGVSPQEVV
+66 LGISPQDVV
-75 DKYHDLALKSLIQLG
+75 DKYHDLAFKSLNKLG
-90 CSWADNIDSRGVE
+90 CSWANNVDSRGVE

-110 RTSDVRHKEIV
+110 RTSDHRHKELV
-121 RDVFTRL
+121 REVFTNLMDSNL
-128 LESDFLVKKTMKQ
+128 LVQKTMKQ
-141 YCSVSDGI
+141 YCSISNDNI
-149 VRFLPDRYVEGTC
+149 RFLPDRYVEGTC
-162 PICSEDGARGDQCDE
+162 PICSEEGARGDQCDE
-177 CGATYEAHELINPIS
+177 CGSTYEAHELINPIS
-192 KLDPE
+192 KLDPD
-197 ATIEIRDTDHLF
+197 ASIEIRDTEHLF
-209 FKLDLFQTSLEEHAK
+209 FKLDMFQTSLEEHAK
-224 LRQDTWKPNVRS
+224 LRQKIWKPNVRS

-250 VTRDIDWGIELPLS
+250 VTRDIDWGIDLPLS

-289 WAERIA
+289 WAERFA

-312 ADENGKSPRHIYFMG
+312 TDEEGNSPRHIYFMG

-336 IWPSLIMGMNAS
+336 IWPSLIMGMNAANS
-348 DNDRQ
+348 NGQ
-353 ITHENL
+353 ITHKNT

-389 VWLPSFLDRYDPDCL
+389 VWLPSFLERYDPDSL

-416 DTDFRWEDFVERTN
+416 DTDFRWEDFVDRTN

-445 TLTHRLSNEG
+445 TLTHRLADEG

-463 SHEEFNHE
+463 SHEDFNRE
-471 TESCQK
+471 IESCQI
-477 LLNSAMESM
+477 LLDSAIESM
-486 ERQRFKEALRSLMG
+486 ERQRFKEALRSIMG
-500 IAQIGNQVLQRATPW
+500 IAQVGNQVLQRATPW
-515 KYLQSEESADKEKS
+515 KYLQSEESFDKEKS

-554 SDRLWKMLGENI
+554 SERLWKMLGEKM

-581 HLSWNDEPPEPLFKR
+581 KLCWNGKTPEPLFKR
-596 LDLDEIIS
+596 LDLEDIIS
-604 HELSLANDNNDD
+604 HELSLANDNNKD
-616 PVEGDNKGADY
+616 PSGKDNKGADY
-627 IEFEDFMKVEMKTG
+627 IDFEDFMKVEMKTG
-641 KVISVEDHPNADKLY
+641 KVISVDDHPNADKLY
-656 VVTIQDTPDT
+656 VVTLQDTPDT

-678 EPSDLVGLNVVFVA
+678 DPSDLVGLNVVFVA

-715 GNVSIVTTVG
+715 GNVSIVTTVD
-725 DIGSGSRVR
+725 DIDSGSRVR

>member
-1 MSPGDYV
+1 
-8 TIFMAWPYVNAPLH
+8 MAWPYVNAPLH

-66 LGVSPQEVV
+66 LGISPQDVV
-75 DKYHDLALKSLIQLG
+75 DKYHDLALKSLNKLG
-90 CSWADNIDSRGVE
+90 CSWANNVDSRGVE

-110 RTSDVRHKEIV
+110 RTSDYRHKELV
-121 RDVFTRL
+121 REVFTNLMDSNL
-128 LESDFLVKKTMKQ
+128 LVQKTMKQ
-141 YCSVSDGI
+141 YCSISDDNI
-149 VRFLPDRYVEGTC
+149 RFLPDRYVEGTC
-162 PICSEDGARGDQCDE
+162 PICAEEGARGDQCDE
-177 CGATYEAHELINPIS
+177 CGSTYEAHELINPIS
-192 KLDPE
+192 KLDPD
-197 ATIEIRDTDHLF
+197 ASIEIRDTEHLF
-209 FKLDLFQTSLEEHAK
+209 FKLDMFQTSLEEHAK
-224 LRQDTWKPNVRS
+224 LRQKIWKPNVRS

-250 VTRDIDWGIELPLS
+250 VTRDIDWGIDLPLS

-289 WAERIA
+289 WAERFA

-312 ADENGKSPRHIYFMG
+312 TDEEGNSPRHIYFMG

-336 IWPSLIMGMNAS
+336 IWPSLIMGMNAA
-348 DNDRQ
+348 NNNGL
-353 ITHENL
+353 ITHKNT

-389 VWLPSFLDRYDPDCL
+389 VWLPSFLERYDPDSL

-445 TLTHRLSNEG
+445 TLTHRLADEG

-463 SHEEFNHE
+463 SHEDFNRE
-471 TESCQK
+471 IESCQN
-477 LLNSAMESM
+477 LLNSAIESI
-486 ERQRFKEALRSLMG
+486 ERQRFKEALRSIMG
-500 IAQIGNQVLQRATPW
+500 IAQVGNQVLQRATPW
-515 KYLQSEESADKEKS
+515 KYLHSEESFDKEKS

-554 SDRLWKMLGENI
+554 SERLWKMLGEKM

-581 HLSWNDEPPEPLFKR
+581 KLCWNGKTPEPLFKR
-596 LDLDEIIS
+596 LDLEDIIS
-604 HELSLANDNNDD
+604 HELSLANDNNKD
-616 PVEGDNKGADY
+616 PSDNDNKGADY
-627 IEFEDFMKVEMKTG
+627 IDFEDFMKVEMKTG
-641 KVISVEDHPNADKLY
+641 KVISVDDHPNADKLY
-656 VVTIQDTPDT
+656 VVTLQDTPDT

-678 EPSDLVGLNVVFVA
+678 DPSDLVGLNVVFVA

-701 VMSEGMLLAADDGD
+701 VMSEGMLLAADDGH
-715 GNVSIVTTVG
+715 GNVSIVTTVD
-725 DIGSGSRVR
+725 DIDSGSRVR

>member
-1 MSPGDYV
+1 
-8 TIFMAWPYVNAPLH
+8 
-22 LGHVAGNC
+22 
-30 LPADIQ
+30 
-36 YRYERARG
+36 
-44 RRVLMCSGSDEH
+44 MCSGSDEH

-66 LGVSPQEVV
+66 LGISPQDVV
-75 DKYHDLALKSLIQLG
+75 DKYHDLALKSLNKLG
-90 CSWADNIDSRGVE
+90 CSWANNVDSRGVE

-110 RTSDVRHKEIV
+110 RTSDHRHKELV
-121 RDVFTRL
+121 REVFTNLMDSNL
-128 LESDFLVKKTMKQ
+128 LVQKTMKQ
-141 YCSVSDGI
+141 YCSISNDNI
-149 VRFLPDRYVEGTC
+149 RFLPDRYVEGTC
-162 PICSEDGARGDQCDE
+162 PICSEEGARGDQCDE
-177 CGATYEAHELINPIS
+177 CGSTYEAHELINPIS
-192 KLDPE
+192 KLDPD
-197 ATIEIRDTDHLF
+197 ASIEIRDTEHLF
-209 FKLDLFQTSLEEHAK
+209 FKLDMFQTSLEEHAK
-224 LRQDTWKPNVRS
+224 LRQKIWKPNVRS

-250 VTRDIDWGIELPLS
+250 VTRDIDWGIDLPLS

-289 WAERIA
+289 WAERFA

-312 ADENGKSPRHIYFMG
+312 TDEEGNSPRHIYFMG

-336 IWPSLIMGMNAS
+336 IWPSLIMGMNAANS
-348 DNDRQ
+348 NGQ
-353 ITHENL
+353 ITHKNT

-389 VWLPSFLDRYDPDCL
+389 VWLPSFLERYDPDSL

-445 TLTHRLSNEG
+445 TLTHRLADEG

-463 SHEEFNHE
+463 SHEDFNRE
-471 TESCQK
+471 IESCQN
-477 LLNSAMESM
+477 LLDSAIESM
-486 ERQRFKEALRSLMG
+486 ERQRFKEALRSIMG
-500 IAQIGNQVLQRATPW
+500 IAQVGNQVLQRATPW
-515 KYLQSEESADKEKS
+515 KYLQSEESFDKEKS

-554 SDRLWKMLGENI
+554 SERLWKMLGENM

-581 HLSWNDEPPEPLFKR
+581 KLCWNGKTPEPLFKR
-596 LDLDEIIS
+596 LDLEDIIS
-604 HELSLANDNNDD
+604 HELSLANDNNKD
-616 PVEGDNKGADY
+616 PSEKDNKGADY
-627 IEFEDFMKVEMKTG
+627 IDFEDFMKVEMKTG
-641 KVISVEDHPNADKLY
+641 KVISVDDHPNADKLY
-656 VVTIQDTPDT
+656 VVTLQDTPDT

-678 EPSDLVGLNVVFVA
+678 DPSDLVGLNVVFVA

-715 GNVSIVTTVG
+715 GNVSIITTVD
-725 DIGSGSRVR
+725 DIDSGSRVR

>member
-1 MSPGDYV
+1 
-8 TIFMAWPYVNAPLH
+8 
-22 LGHVAGNC
+22 
-30 LPADIQ
+30 
-36 YRYERARG
+36 
-44 RRVLMCSGSDEH
+44 MCSGSDEH

-66 LGVSPQEVV
+66 LGISPQDVV
-75 DKYHDLALKSLIQLG
+75 DKYHDLALKSLNKLG
-90 CSWADNIDSRGVE
+90 CSWANNVDSRGVE

-110 RTSDVRHKEIV
+110 RTSDHRHKELV
-121 RDVFTRL
+121 REVFTNLMDSNL
-128 LESDFLVKKTMKQ
+128 LVQKTMKQ
-141 YCSVSDGI
+141 YCSISNDNI
-149 VRFLPDRYVEGTC
+149 RFLPDRYVEGTC
-162 PICSEDGARGDQCDE
+162 PICSEEGARGDQCDE
-177 CGATYEAHELINPIS
+177 CGSTYEAHELINPIS
-192 KLDPE
+192 KLDPD
-197 ATIEIRDTDHLF
+197 ASIEIRDTEHLF
-209 FKLDLFQTSLEEHAK
+209 FKLDMFQTSLEEHAK
-224 LRQDTWKPNVRS
+224 LRQKIWKPNVRS

-250 VTRDIDWGIELPLS
+250 VTRDIDWGIDLPLS

-289 WAERIA
+289 WAERFA

-312 ADENGKSPRHIYFMG
+312 TDEEGNSPRHIYFMG

-336 IWPSLIMGMNAS
+336 IWPSLIMGMNAANS
-348 DNDRQ
+348 NGQ
-353 ITHENL
+353 ITHKNT

-389 VWLPSFLDRYDPDCL
+389 VWLPSFLERYDPDSL

-445 TLTHRLSNEG
+445 TLTHRLADEG

-463 SHEEFNHE
+463 SHEDFNRE
-471 TESCQK
+471 IESCQN
-477 LLNSAMESM
+477 LLNSAIESM
-486 ERQRFKEALRSLMG
+486 ERQRFKEALRSIMG
-500 IAQIGNQVLQRATPW
+500 IAQVGNQVLQRATPW
-515 KYLQSEESADKEKS
+515 KYLQSEESFDKEKS

-554 SDRLWKMLGENI
+554 SERLWKMLGEKM

-581 HLSWNDEPPEPLFKR
+581 KLCWNGKTPEPLFKR
-596 LDLDEIIS
+596 LDLEDIIS
-604 HELSLANDNNDD
+604 HELSLANDNNKD
-616 PVEGDNKGADY
+616 PSEKDNKGADY
-627 IEFEDFMKVEMKTG
+627 IDFEDFMKVEMKTG
-641 KVISVEDHPNADKLY
+641 KVISVDDHPNADKLY
-656 VVTIQDTPDT
+656 VVTLQDTPDT

-678 EPSDLVGLNVVFVA
+678 DPSDLVGLNVVFVA

-701 VMSEGMLLAADDGD
+701 VMSEGMLLAADDGH
-715 GNVSIVTTVG
+715 GNVSIVTTVD
-725 DIGSGSRVR
+725 DIDSGSRVR

>member
-1 MSPGDYV
+1 
-8 TIFMAWPYVNAPLH
+8 
-22 LGHVAGNC
+22 
-30 LPADIQ
+30 
-36 YRYERARG
+36 
-44 RRVLMCSGSDEH
+44 MCSGSDEH

-66 LGVSPQEVV
+66 LGISPQDVV
-75 DKYHDLALKSLIQLG
+75 DKYHDLALKSLNKLG
-90 CSWADNIDSRGVE
+90 CSWANNVDSRGVE

-110 RTSDVRHKEIV
+110 RTSDHRHKELV
-121 RDVFTRL
+121 REVFTNLMDSNL
-128 LESDFLVKKTMKQ
+128 LVQKTMKQ
-141 YCSVSDGI
+141 YCSISDDNI
-149 VRFLPDRYVEGTC
+149 RFLPDRYVEGTC
-162 PICSEDGARGDQCDE
+162 PICSEEGARGDQCDE
-177 CGATYEAHELINPIS
+177 CGSTYEAHELINPTS
-192 KLDPE
+192 KLDPD
-197 ATIEIRDTDHLF
+197 ASIEIRDTEHLF
-209 FKLDLFQTSLEEHAK
+209 FKLDMFQTSLEEHAK
-224 LRQDTWKPNVRS
+224 LRQKIWKPNVRS

-250 VTRDIDWGIELPLS
+250 VTRDIDWGIDLPLS

-289 WAERIA
+289 WAERFA

-312 ADENGKSPRHIYFMG
+312 TDEEGNSPRHIYFMG

-336 IWPSLIMGMNAS
+336 IWPSLIMGMNAANS
-348 DNDRQ
+348 NGQ
-353 ITHENL
+353 ITHKNT

-389 VWLPSFLDRYDPDCL
+389 VWLPSFLERYDPDSL

-416 DTDFRWEDFVERTN
+416 DTDFRWEDFVDRTN

-445 TLTHRLSNEG
+445 TLTHRLADEG

-463 SHEEFNHE
+463 SHEDFNRE
-471 TESCQK
+471 IESCQN
-477 LLNSAMESM
+477 LLDSAIESM
-486 ERQRFKEALRSLMG
+486 ERQRFKEALRSIMG
-500 IAQIGNQVLQRATPW
+500 IAQVGNQVLQRATPW
-515 KYLQSEESADKEKS
+515 KYLQSEESFDKEKS

-554 SDRLWKMLGENI
+554 SERLWKMLGENM

-581 HLSWNDEPPEPLFKR
+581 KLCWNGKTPEPLFKR
-596 LDLDEIIS
+596 LDLEDIIS
-604 HELSLANDNNDD
+604 HELSLANDNNKH
-616 PVEGDNKGADY
+616 PSEKHIKGADY
-627 IEFEDFMKVEMKTG
+627 IDFEDFMKVEMKTG
-641 KVISVEDHPNADKLY
+641 KVISVDDHPNADKLY
-656 VVTIQDTPDT
+656 VVTLQDTPDT

-678 EPSDLVGLNVVFVA
+678 DPSDLVGLNVVFVA

-715 GNVSIVTTVG
+715 GNVSIITTVD
-725 DIGSGSRVR
+725 DIDSGSRVR

>member
-1 MSPGDYV
+1 
-8 TIFMAWPYVNAPLH
+8 
-22 LGHVAGNC
+22 
-30 LPADIQ
+30 
-36 YRYERARG
+36 
-44 RRVLMCSGSDEH
+44 MCSGSDEH

-66 LGVSPQEVV
+66 LGISPQDVV
-75 DKYHDLALKSLIQLG
+75 DKYHDLALKSLNKLG
-90 CSWADNIDSRGVE
+90 CSWANNVDSRGVE

-110 RTSDVRHKEIV
+110 RTSDHRHKELV
-121 RDVFTRL
+121 REVFTNLMDSNL
-128 LESDFLVKKTMKQ
+128 LVQKTMKQ
-141 YCSVSDGI
+141 YCSISDDNI
-149 VRFLPDRYVEGTC
+149 RFLPDRYVEGTC
-162 PICSEDGARGDQCDE
+162 PICSEEGARGDQCDE
-177 CGATYEAHELINPIS
+177 CGSTYEAHELINPIS
-192 KLDPE
+192 KLDPD
-197 ATIEIRDTDHLF
+197 ASIEIRDTEHLF
-209 FKLDLFQTSLEEHAK
+209 FKLDMFQTSLEEHAK
-224 LRQDTWKPNVRS
+224 LRQKIWKPNVRS

-250 VTRDIDWGIELPLS
+250 VTRDIDWGIDLPLS

-289 WAERIA
+289 WAERFA

-312 ADENGKSPRHIYFMG
+312 TDEEGNSPRHIYFMG

-336 IWPSLIMGMNAS
+336 IWPSLIMGMNAANS
-348 DNDRQ
+348 NGQ
-353 ITHENL
+353 ITHKNT

-389 VWLPSFLDRYDPDCL
+389 VWLPSFLERYDPDSL

-416 DTDFRWEDFVERTN
+416 DTDFRWEDFVDRTN

-445 TLTHRLSNEG
+445 TLTHRLADEG

-463 SHEEFNHE
+463 SHEDFNRE
-471 TESCQK
+471 IESCQN
-477 LLNSAMESM
+477 LLDSAIESM
-486 ERQRFKEALRSLMG
+486 ERQRFKEALRSIMG
-500 IAQIGNQVLQRATPW
+500 IAQVGNQVLQRATPW
-515 KYLQSEESADKEKS
+515 KYLQSEESFDKEKS

-554 SDRLWKMLGENI
+554 SERLWKMLGENM

-581 HLSWNDEPPEPLFKR
+581 KLCWNGKTPEPLFKR
-596 LDLDEIIS
+596 LDLEDIIS
-604 HELSLANDNNDD
+604 HELSLANDNNKHPSEKDI
-616 PVEGDNKGADY
+616 KGADY
-627 IEFEDFMKVEMKTG
+627 IDFEDFMKVEMKTG
-641 KVISVEDHPNADKLY
+641 KVISVDDHPNADKLY
-656 VVTIQDTPDT
+656 VVTLQDTPDT

-678 EPSDLVGLNVVFVA
+678 DPSDLVGLNVVFVA

-715 GNVSIVTTVG
+715 GNVSIITTVD
-725 DIGSGSRVR
+725 DIDSGSRVR

>member
-1 MSPGDYV
+1 
-8 TIFMAWPYVNAPLH
+8 
-22 LGHVAGNC
+22 
-30 LPADIQ
+30 
-36 YRYERARG
+36 
-44 RRVLMCSGSDEH
+44 MCSGSDEH

-66 LGVSPQEVV
+66 LGISPQDVV
-75 DKYHDLALKSLIQLG
+75 DKYHDLALKSLNKLG
-90 CSWADNIDSRGVE
+90 CSWANNVDSRGVE

-110 RTSDVRHKEIV
+110 RTSDHRHKELV
-121 RDVFTRL
+121 REVFTNLMDSKL
-128 LESDFLVKKTMKQ
+128 LVQKTMKQ
-141 YCSVSDGI
+141 YCSISDDNI
-149 VRFLPDRYVEGTC
+149 RFLPDRYVEGTC
-162 PICSEDGARGDQCDE
+162 PICSEEGARGDQCDE
-177 CGATYEAHELINPIS
+177 CGSTYEAHELINPTS
-192 KLDPE
+192 KLDPD
-197 ATIEIRDTDHLF
+197 ASIEIRDTEHLF
-209 FKLDLFQTSLEEHAK
+209 FKLDMFQTSLEEHAK
-224 LRQDTWKPNVRS
+224 LRQKIWKPNVRS

-250 VTRDIDWGIELPLS
+250 VTRDIDWGIDLPLS

-289 WAERIA
+289 WAERFA

-312 ADENGKSPRHIYFMG
+312 TDEEGNSPRHIYFMG

-336 IWPSLIMGMNAS
+336 IWPSLIMGMNAANS
-348 DNDRQ
+348 NGQ
-353 ITHENL
+353 ITHKNT

-389 VWLPSFLDRYDPDCL
+389 VWLPSFLERYDPDSL

-445 TLTHRLSNEG
+445 TLTHRLADEG

-463 SHEEFNHE
+463 SHEDFNRE
-471 TESCQK
+471 IESCQN
-477 LLNSAMESM
+477 LLDSAIESM
-486 ERQRFKEALRSLMG
+486 ERQRFKEALRSIMG
-500 IAQIGNQVLQRATPW
+500 IAQVGNQVLQRATPW
-515 KYLQSEESADKEKS
+515 KYLQSEESFDKEKS

-554 SDRLWKMLGENI
+554 SERLWKMLGENM

-581 HLSWNDEPPEPLFKR
+581 KLCWNGKTPEPLFKR
-596 LDLDEIIS
+596 LDLEVILS
-604 HELSLANDNNDD
+604 HELSLANDNNKHPSEKDI
-616 PVEGDNKGADY
+616 KGADY
-627 IEFEDFMKVEMKTG
+627 IDFEDFMKVEMKTG
-641 KVISVEDHPNADKLY
+641 KVISVDDHPNADKLY
-656 VVTIQDTPDT
+656 VVTLQDTPDT

-678 EPSDLVGLNVVFVA
+678 DPSDLVGLNVVFVA

-715 GNVSIVTTVG
+715 GNVSIITTVD
-725 DIGSGSRVR
+725 DIDSGSRVR

>member
-1 MSPGDYV
+1 
-8 TIFMAWPYVNAPLH
+8 
-22 LGHVAGNC
+22 
-30 LPADIQ
+30 
-36 YRYERARG
+36 
-44 RRVLMCSGSDEH
+44 MCSGSDEH

-66 LGVSPQEVV
+66 LGISPQDVV
-75 DKYHDLALKSLIQLG
+75 DKYHDLALKSLNKLG
-90 CSWADNIDSRGVE
+90 CSWANNVDSRGVE

-110 RTSDVRHKEIV
+110 RTSDHRHKELV
-121 RDVFTRL
+121 REVFTNLMDSNL
-128 LESDFLVKKTMKQ
+128 LVQKTMKQ
-141 YCSVSDGI
+141 YCSISNDNI
-149 VRFLPDRYVEGTC
+149 RFLPDRYVEGTC
-162 PICSEDGARGDQCDE
+162 PICSEEGARGDQCDE
-177 CGATYEAHELINPIS
+177 CGSTYEAHELINPIS
-192 KLDPE
+192 KLDPD
-197 ATIEIRDTDHLF
+197 ASIEIRDTEHLF
-209 FKLDLFQTSLEEHAK
+209 FKLDMFQTSLEEHAK
-224 LRQDTWKPNVRS
+224 LRQKIWKPNVRS

-250 VTRDIDWGIELPLS
+250 VTRDIDWGIDLPLS

-289 WAERIA
+289 WAERFA

-312 ADENGKSPRHIYFMG
+312 TDEEGNSPRHIYFMG

-336 IWPSLIMGMNAS
+336 IWPSLIMGMNAANS
-348 DNDRQ
+348 NGQ
-353 ITHENL
+353 ITHKNT

-389 VWLPSFLDRYDPDCL
+389 VWLPSFLERYDPDSL

-416 DTDFRWEDFVERTN
+416 DTDFRWEDFVDRTN

-445 TLTHRLSNEG
+445 TLTHRLADEG

-463 SHEEFNHE
+463 SHEDFNRE
-471 TESCQK
+471 IESCQN
-477 LLNSAMESM
+477 LLDSAIESM
-486 ERQRFKEALRSLMG
+486 ERQRFKEALRSIMG
-500 IAQIGNQVLQRATPW
+500 IAQVGNQVLQRATPW
-515 KYLQSEESADKEKS
+515 KYLQSEESFDKEKS

-554 SDRLWKMLGENI
+554 SERLWEMLGENM

-581 HLSWNDEPPEPLFKR
+581 KLCWNGKTPEPLFKR
-596 LDLDEIIS
+596 LDLEDIIS
-604 HELSLANDNNDD
+604 HELSLANDNNKD
-616 PVEGDNKGADY
+616 PSDNDNKGADY
-627 IEFEDFMKVEMKTG
+627 IDFEDFMKVEMKTG
-641 KVISVEDHPNADKLY
+641 KVISVDDHPNADKLY
-656 VVTIQDTPDT
+656 VVTLQDTPDT

-678 EPSDLVGLNVVFVA
+678 DPSDLVGLNVVFVA

-715 GNVSIVTTVG
+715 GNVSIVTTVD
-725 DIGSGSRVR
+725 DIDSGSRVR

>member
-1 MSPGDYV
+1 
-8 TIFMAWPYVNAPLH
+8 
-22 LGHVAGNC
+22 
-30 LPADIQ
+30 
-36 YRYERARG
+36 
-44 RRVLMCSGSDEH
+44 MCSGSDEH

-66 LGVSPQEVV
+66 LGISPQDVV
-75 DKYHDLALKSLIQLG
+75 DKYHDLALKSLNKLG
-90 CSWADNIDSRGVE
+90 CSWANNVDSRGVE

-110 RTSDVRHKEIV
+110 RTSDHRHKELV
-121 RDVFTRL
+121 REVFTNLMDSKL
-128 LESDFLVKKTMKQ
+128 LVQKTMKQ
-141 YCSVSDGI
+141 YCSISDDNI
-149 VRFLPDRYVEGTC
+149 RFLPDRYVEGTC
-162 PICSEDGARGDQCDE
+162 PICSEEGARGDQCDE
-177 CGATYEAHELINPIS
+177 CGSTYEAHELINPTS
-192 KLDPE
+192 KLDPD
-197 ATIEIRDTDHLF
+197 ASIEIRDTEHLF
-209 FKLDLFQTSLEEHAK
+209 FKLDMFQTSLEEHAK
-224 LRQDTWKPNVRS
+224 LRQKIWKPNVRS

-250 VTRDIDWGIELPLS
+250 VTRDIDWGIDLPLS

-289 WAERIA
+289 WAERFA

-312 ADENGKSPRHIYFMG
+312 TDEEGNSPRHIYFMG

-336 IWPSLIMGMNAS
+336 IWPSLIMGMNAANS
-348 DNDRQ
+348 NGQ
-353 ITHENL
+353 ITHKNT

-389 VWLPSFLDRYDPDCL
+389 VWLPSFLERYDPDSL

-445 TLTHRLSNEG
+445 TLTHRLADEG

-463 SHEEFNHE
+463 SHEDFNGE
-471 TESCQK
+471 IESCQN
-477 LLNSAMESM
+477 LLDSAIESM
-486 ERQRFKEALRSLMG
+486 ERQRFKEALRSIMG
-500 IAQIGNQVLQRATPW
+500 IAQVGNQVLQRATPW
-515 KYLQSEESADKEKS
+515 KYLQSEESFDKEKS

-554 SDRLWKMLGENI
+554 SERLWKMLGENM

-581 HLSWNDEPPEPLFKR
+581 KLCWNGKTPEPLFKR
-596 LDLDEIIS
+596 LDLEDIIS
-604 HELSLANDNNDD
+604 HELSLANDNNKHPSEKDI
-616 PVEGDNKGADY
+616 KGADY
-627 IEFEDFMKVEMKTG
+627 IDFEDFMKVEMKTG
-641 KVISVEDHPNADKLY
+641 KVISVDDHPNADKLY
-656 VVTIQDTPDT
+656 VVTLQDTPDT

-678 EPSDLVGLNVVFVA
+678 DPSDLVGLNVVFVA

-715 GNVSIVTTVG
+715 GNVSIITTVD
-725 DIGSGSRVR
+725 DIDSGSRVR

>member
-1 MSPGDYV
+1 
-8 TIFMAWPYVNAPLH
+8 
-22 LGHVAGNC
+22 
-30 LPADIQ
+30 
-36 YRYERARG
+36 
-44 RRVLMCSGSDEH
+44 MCSGSDEH

-66 LGVSPQEVV
+66 LGISPQDVV
-75 DKYHDLALKSLIQLG
+75 DKYHDLALQSLNKLG
-90 CSWADNIDSRGVE
+90 CSWANNVDSRGVE

-110 RTSDVRHKEIV
+110 RTSDHRHKELV
-121 RDVFTRL
+121 REVFTNLMDSNL
-128 LESDFLVKKTMKQ
+128 LVQKTMKQ
-141 YCSVSDGI
+141 YCSISDDNI
-149 VRFLPDRYVEGTC
+149 RFLPDRYVEGTC
-162 PICSEDGARGDQCDE
+162 PICSEEGARGDQCDE
-177 CGATYEAHELINPIS
+177 CGSTYEAHELINPIS
-192 KLDPE
+192 KLDPD
-197 ATIEIRDTDHLF
+197 ASIEIRDTEHLF

-224 LRQDTWKPNVRS
+224 LRQKIWKPNVRS

-250 VTRDIDWGIELPLS
+250 VTRDIDWGIDLPLS

-289 WAERIA
+289 WAERFA

-312 ADENGKSPRHIYFMG
+312 TDEEGNSPRHIYFMG

-336 IWPSLIMGMNAS
+336 IWPSLIMGMNAANS
-348 DNDRQ
+348 NGQ
-353 ITHENL
+353 ITHKNT

-389 VWLPSFLDRYDPDCL
+389 VWLPSFLERYDPDSL

-445 TLTHRLSNEG
+445 TLTHRLADEG

-463 SHEEFNHE
+463 SHVDFNRE
-471 TESCQK
+471 IESCQN
-477 LLNSAMESM
+477 LLDSAIESM
-486 ERQRFKEALRSLMG
+486 ERQRFKEALRSIMG
-500 IAQIGNQVLQRATPW
+500 IAQVGNQVLQRATPW
-515 KYLQSEESADKEKS
+515 NYLQSEESFDKDKS

-554 SDRLWKMLGENI
+554 SERLWKMLGEKM

-581 HLSWNDEPPEPLFKR
+581 KLCWNGKTPEPLFKR
-596 LDLDEIIS
+596 LDLEDIIS
-604 HELSLANDNNDD
+604 HELSLANDNNKD
-616 PVEGDNKGADY
+616 PSEKNNKGADY
-627 IEFEDFMKVEMKTG
+627 IDFEDFMKVEMKTG
-641 KVISVEDHPNADKLY
+641 KVISVDDHPNADKLY
-656 VVTIQDTPDT
+656 VVTLQDTPDT

-678 EPSDLVGLNVVFVA
+678 DPSDLVGLNVVFVA

-715 GNVSIVTTVG
+715 GNVSIVTTVD
-725 DIGSGSRVR
+725 DIDSGSRVR

>member
-1 MSPGDYV
+1 
-8 TIFMAWPYVNAPLH
+8 
-22 LGHVAGNC
+22 
-30 LPADIQ
+30 
-36 YRYERARG
+36 
-44 RRVLMCSGSDEH
+44 MCSGSDEH

-66 LGVSPQEVV
+66 LGISPQEVV
-75 DKYHDLALKSLIQLG
+75 DKYHDLALKSLNKLG
-90 CSWADNIDSRGVE
+90 CSWANNVDSRGVE

-110 RTSDVRHKEIV
+110 RTSDHRHKELV
-121 RDVFTRL
+121 REVFTNLMDSNL
-128 LESDFLVKKTMKQ
+128 LVQKTMKQ
-141 YCSVSDGI
+141 YCSISNDNI
-149 VRFLPDRYVEGTC
+149 RFLPDRYVEGTC
-162 PICSEDGARGDQCDE
+162 PICSEEGARGDQCDE
-177 CGATYEAHELINPIS
+177 CGSTYEAHELINPIS
-192 KLDPE
+192 KLDPD
-197 ATIEIRDTDHLF
+197 ASIEIRDTEHLF
-209 FKLDLFQTSLEEHAK
+209 FKLDMFQTSLEEHAK
-224 LRQDTWKPNVRS
+224 LRQKIWKPNVRS

-250 VTRDIDWGIELPLS
+250 VTRDIDWGIDLPLS

-289 WAERIA
+289 WAERFA

-312 ADENGKSPRHIYFMG
+312 TDEEGNSPRHIYFMG

-336 IWPSLIMGMNAS
+336 IWPSLIMGMNAANS
-348 DNDRQ
+348 NGQ
-353 ITHENL
+353 ITHKNT

-389 VWLPSFLDRYDPDCL
+389 VWLPSFLERYDPDSL

-445 TLTHRLSNEG
+445 TLTHRLADEG

-463 SHEEFNHE
+463 SHEDFNRE
-471 TESCQK
+471 IESCQN
-477 LLNSAMESM
+477 LLDSAIESM
-486 ERQRFKEALRSLMG
+486 ERQRFKEALRSIMG
-500 IAQIGNQVLQRATPW
+500 IAQVGNQVLQRATPW
-515 KYLQSEESADKEKS
+515 KYLQSEESFDKEKS

-554 SDRLWKMLGENI
+554 SERLWKMLGEKM

-581 HLSWNDEPPEPLFKR
+581 KLCWNGKTPEPLFKR
-596 LDLDEIIS
+596 LDLEDIIS
-604 HELSLANDNNDD
+604 HELSLANDNNKD
-616 PVEGDNKGADY
+616 PSDNDNKGADY
-627 IEFEDFMKVEMKTG
+627 IDFEDFMKVEMKTG
-641 KVISVEDHPNADKLY
+641 KVISVDDHPNADKLY
-656 VVTIQDTPDT
+656 VVTLQDTPDT

-678 EPSDLVGLNVVFVA
+678 DPSDLVGLNVVFVA

-715 GNVSIVTTVG
+715 GNVSIITTVD
-725 DIGSGSRVR
+725 DIDSGSRVR